1 MRQVLVDN
9 PRQRHPEIVLVS
21 GYRSSIFPTHPYFL
35 LTLTVLF
42 WSGNMVVGRGLREL
56 IPPFSLAVG
65 RWILAFLLT
74 LSFAWPHRRSLQGLN
89 CRQWSILLVLGALG
103 VGAYNTLAYIAL
115 AHTTATSAAL
125 LNSFIP
131 IAIITISWFFGQKA
145 KGVELFGVGVSF
157 CGVLTIVSHGDPAI
171 LTGLRL
177 NVGDVWML
185 AAVLSWALYTLG
197 LRWRPAG
204 VHPIALLAVLTA
216 IGLVILL
223 PFAWC
228 ELASGAVLHPV
239 PAAFAGIAYTGIFP
253 AFLGYVFYN
262 RAVAE
267 VGAAK
272 GGLFIH
278 LMPVFST
285 ILAAIF
291 LGEVPQL
298 YHLLGIVMI
307 LAGIWLTTGF
317 NRR

>member
-1 MRQVLVDN
+1 MSGHKRSVLPV
-9 PRQRHPEIVLVS
+9 
-21 GYRSSIFPTHPYFL
+21 HPYLL

-56 IPPFSLAVG
+56 VPPFSLAVG

-74 LSFAWPHRRSLQGLN
+74 LPFAWPHRWTLKGLD
-89 CRQWSILLVLGALG
+89 CRQWLVLLVLGALG

-115 AHTTATSAAL
+115 AHTSATNAAL

-131 IAIITISWFFGQKA
+131 IAIIAISWFFGHQA
-145 KGVELFGVGVSF
+145 KKSELVGVGISF
-157 CGVLTIVSHGDPAI
+157 CGVLTIISHGDPAI
-171 LTGLRL
+171 LAGFRL

-197 LRWRPAG
+197 LRWRPPG
-204 VHPIALLAVLTA
+204 VHPMALLAALTA
-216 IGLVILL
+216 IGLLILL
-223 PFAWC
+223 PFALH
-228 ELASGAVLHPV
+228 ELASGAVLHPT
-239 PAAFAGIAYTGIFP
+239 ATAIAGIAYTGIFP

>member
-1 MRQVLVDN
+1 M
-9 PRQRHPEIVLVS
+9 
-21 GYRSSIFPTHPYFL
+21 
-35 LTLTVLF
+35 
-42 WSGNMVVGRGLREL
+42 
-56 IPPFSLAVG
+56 A
-65 RWILAFLLT
+65 
-74 LSFAWPHRRSLQGLN
+74 
-89 CRQWSILLVLGALG
+89 
-103 VGAYNTLAYIAL
+103 
-115 AHTTATSAAL
+115 
-125 LNSFIP
+125 
-131 IAIITISWFFGQKA
+131 
-145 KGVELFGVGVSF
+145 
-157 CGVLTIVSHGDPAI
+157 
-171 LTGLRL
+171 
-177 NVGDVWML
+177 ML
-185 AAVLSWALYTLG
+185 AA
-197 LRWRPAG
+197 
-204 VHPIALLAVLTA
+204 LTA

-223 PFAWC
+223 PFAWH

-298 YHLLGIVMI
+298 YHLLGVVMI

>member
-1 MRQVLVDN
+1 MTDRQF
-9 PRQRHPEIVLVS
+9 PR
-21 GYRSSIFPTHPYFL
+21 IFSHPYIL

-56 IPPFSLAVG
+56 VPPFTLALG
-65 RWILAFLLT
+65 RWTLAFLLT
-74 LSFAWPHRRSLQGLN
+74 LPLAWPQRHTLKGLN
-89 CRQWSILLVLGALG
+89 RTQWGVLLVLGVLG

-115 AHTTATSAAL
+115 ADTTATNAAL

-131 IAIITISWFFGQKA
+131 IAIIAISWCIGHRA
-145 KGVELFGVGVSF
+145 TMLELIGVGVSF
-157 CGVLTIVSHGDPAI
+157 VGVLTIVSHGDPTLLA
-171 LTGLRL
+171 GLRL

-197 LRWRPAG
+197 LRWRPPG
-204 VHPIALLAVLTA
+204 VHPMALLATLTA
-216 IGLVILL
+216 IGLVVLM
-223 PFAWC
+223 PFGWH
-228 ELASGAVLHPV
+228 ELANGATLRLAPS
-239 PAAFAGIAYTGIFP
+239 AWAGIAYTGLFP

-262 RAVAE
+262 KAVAE

-291 LGEVPQL
+291 LAEVPQS
-298 YHLLGIVMI
+298 YHFYGIASI

-317 NRR
+317 NKR

>member
-1 MRQVLVDN
+1 MK
-9 PRQRHPEIVLVS
+9 
-21 GYRSSIFPTHPYFL
+21 
-35 LTLTVLF
+35 
-42 WSGNMVVGRGLREL
+42 GLD
-56 IPPFSLAVG
+56 
-65 RWILAFLLT
+65 
-74 LSFAWPHRRSLQGLN
+74 
-89 CRQWSILLVLGALG
+89 CRQWLVLLVLGALG

-115 AHTTATSAAL
+115 AHTSATNAAL

-131 IAIITISWFFGQKA
+131 IAIIAISWFFGHQA
-145 KGVELFGVGVSF
+145 KKSELVGVGISF
-157 CGVLTIVSHGDPAI
+157 CGVLTIISHGDPAI
-171 LTGLRL
+171 LAGFRL

-197 LRWRPAG
+197 LRWRPPG
-204 VHPIALLAVLTA
+204 VHPMALLAALTA
-216 IGLVILL
+216 IGLLILL
-223 PFAWC
+223 PFALH
-228 ELASGAVLHPV
+228 ELASGAVLHPT
-239 PAAFAGIAYTGIFP
+239 ATAIAGIAYTGIFP